1 MQAVRTLQGELMSA
15 LEKFQ
20 DWGLTFRK
28 PSEEQVELPPDIT
41 MLNSEQLGEIFTRLT
56 AWTDYIAS
64 QLVHSQLEERAA
76 QKVLEYNE
84 NLLLVKRLGAGV
96 KGERVTTVK
105 AEIAV
110 DENIVRLSNQYEE
123 KYAYRKLVEMLLN
136 NHERDLSLVSREI
149 TRRSNDSRALR
160 KEYGV

>member
-1 MQAVRTLQGELMSA
+1 MSA
-15 LEKFQ
+15 LDKFQ

-28 PSEEQVELPPDIT
+28 PSENQVELPSDIT
-41 MLNSEQLGEIFTRLT
+41 MLNSEELGEIFTRIT

-64 QLVHSQLEERAA
+64 QLVHAQLDERAA

-84 NLLLVKRLGAGV
+84 NLMLVKRLGSGTR
-96 KGERVTTVK
+96 GERVTTVK
-105 AEIAV
+105 AEIAI
-110 DENIVRLSNQYEE
+110 DENIVQLSNQYEE
-123 KYAYRKLVEMLLN
+123 KYAYRKLVEMLLH

-160 KEYGV
+160 KEYGI

>member
-1 MQAVRTLQGELMSA
+1 MSA
-15 LEKFQ
+15 LDKFQ

-28 PSEEQVELPPDIT
+28 PSEKQVELPPDIT

-84 NLLLVKRLGAGV
+84 NLLLVKRLGAGI
-96 KGERVTTVK
+96 KGERVTSVK